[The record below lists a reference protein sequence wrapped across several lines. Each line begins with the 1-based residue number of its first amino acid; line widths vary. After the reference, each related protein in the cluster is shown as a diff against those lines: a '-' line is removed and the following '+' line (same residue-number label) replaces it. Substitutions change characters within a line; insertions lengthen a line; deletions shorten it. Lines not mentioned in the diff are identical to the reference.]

1 MTDAEWSQLVS
12 ATFAEASSNQTERA
26 WVMAVMLNRTR
37 TKYLN
42 AQTITD
48 TLTRKNQFQAVTGT
62 KNNGNKPSQNYITG
76 PDQNAAASIYG
87 AAVEIL
93 NSVPK
98 NYLFFTSN
106 IPEAYGP
113 GTDIGFLDRLKQR
126 PGSQIIGKTVFST
139 SA

>member
-1 MTDAEWSQLVS
+1 MHRNLLIAIDYYPYNRLPSAGQLETLSLDAKE
-12 ATFAEASSNQTERA
+12 
-26 WVMAVMLNRTR
+26 
-37 TKYLN
+37 KYLD

-62 KNNGNKPSQNYITG
+62 KDNGNKPSQNYITG
-76 PDQNAAASIYG
+76 PDQNAAANIYG

-126 PGSQIIGKTVFST
+126 PGSQIIGKTVFSI